1 MNDLSSLSNICSI
14 FAIISNVC
22 SVVKGKKIPATDLF
36 LMAGTS
42 YYFVIIVTF
51 NNPYAIRIKIYFCGI
66 PVNKKNN
73 NKYQQ

>member
-1 MNDLSSLSNICSI
+1 MICHPYQTYVLYLQLYRMYVLLSSI
-14 FAIISNVC
+14 
-22 SVVKGKKIPATDLF
+22 KIPATDLF